1 MDTINEEQAILRSI
15 LSATKN
21 TENADA
27 KADLR
32 KVRQRRK
39 MTATYKAHKA
49 LETLHAEQYNR
60 LFTQAYE
67 VLGSDE
73 RYIEAV

>member
-15 LSATKN
+15 LSATKDPKD
-21 TENADA
+21 ADA
-27 KADLR
+27 KANLR

-49 LETLHAEQYNR
+49 LEALHAEQYTR
-60 LFTQAYE
+60 LYSQAYE

-73 RYIEAV
+73 RYTEAV